1 MTGIAVLVGLSCK
14 IGSERGSDRENV
26 STDNFA
32 YALKKKPTWDFSANL
47 RNPGLCPA
55 GFSPQ
60 PASWCHALPDRMP

>member
-32 YALKKKPTWDFSANL
+32 YALNVIGNFDGFVAELANRGKETYL
-47 RNPGLCPA
+47 
-55 GFSPQ
+55 GFFRKS
-60 PASWCHALPDRMP
+60 S